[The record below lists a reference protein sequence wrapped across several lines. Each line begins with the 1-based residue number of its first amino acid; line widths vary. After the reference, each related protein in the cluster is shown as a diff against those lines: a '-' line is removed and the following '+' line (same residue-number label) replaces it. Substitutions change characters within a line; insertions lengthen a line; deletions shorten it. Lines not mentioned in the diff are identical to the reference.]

1 VSGIERGAVSS
12 IVHLT
17 LASGPVLTASLTN
30 EGLDD
35 LGLSVGQQATASI
48 GEYALKHA
56 VAAS

>member
-35 LGLSVGQQATASI
+35 LELVVGQKATACFKAYSP
-48 GEYALKHA
+48 LLA
-56 VAAS
+56 VPAA

>member
-1 VSGIERGAVSS
+1 VSS

-35 LGLSVGQQATASI
+35 LGLSVGQQATACFKAYSPM
-48 GEYALKHA
+48 LA